1 MDVQDPTYLGTSCPN
16 LTINTHNRI
25 QKKLIKMTILNRRSM
40 FLNILLLL
48 IAALLISQIICLA
61 EAEGF
66 QIVSAPSELIQH
78 SDVVAMCNVDDSEI
92 LKKYCIDIVAW
103 GDHLPWPNAKEVY
116 NRQKIFKNAGISG
129 VRYHSID
136 IALMQEGKRYLAK
149 SLGRWKLPDIK
160 LLNEKDKHLV
170 KEHSVLDINKN
181 LTSVSWHKPPIACI
195 HDVGYRKWM
204 LNRIDW
210 LMKTN
215 PGALHFDEP
224 LMGAACAIFSR
235 NPGCFCDKCCEEF
248 KLYLKSRP
256 DVVWKTHGI
265 DSLNEFNYRNF
276 IKSKGVT
283 PKKAPLWD
291 EFVRFQ
297 ILSAAKFI
305 EELKKRAELKAATPF
320 LFSTNAPPSSWE
332 KLPFLHLMDYISA
345 ELSHNGKYLKVPD
358 RPILNYKLGDGLM
371 KPVFSTALGSDWAQ
385 IKKTSHTLL
394 ACSWIAQAYAYGHQ
408 FMMPIRAFA
417 KDSFYYPTTDHYA
430 CMANWIKEVK
440 CLLDDYESLSN
451 TAVVVSLDSFKKEKN
466 KQNIIK
472 LCSQLS
478 YCKIPFH
485 IIIKG
490 NVFFEKQISEKD
502 FEGCSQIIVAL
513 PKFFSEDELL
523 LIKKFSGKNTV
534 WMADAT
540 AINNRTPL
548 KFINTPIETPGI
560 NDVFVIP
567 RKKITN
573 NNGSSFVLHLLNR
586 EYDAEEYNMEP
597 KGPFKIIIDSRLLS
611 GSNISKA
618 VLHQPILSEELLDII
633 LDIPEEL
640 SVKQSS
646 NEIEIIIPSLELWGI
661 IELQPS

>member
-1 MDVQDPTYLGTSCPN
+1 
-16 LTINTHNRI
+16 
-25 QKKLIKMTILNRRSM
+25 M

-48 IAALLISQIICLA
+48 MVALLISQIICLA
-61 EAEGF
+61 KAEGF
-66 QIVSAPSELIQH
+66 QIVSAPNELIQH
-78 SDVVAMCNVDDSEI
+78 SDVVVMCNVDDSEI

-103 GDHLPWPNAKEVY
+103 GNHLPWPNAMGVY
-116 NRQKIFKNAGISG
+116 KRQNIFKKAGISG

-160 LLNEKDKHLV
+160 LLNEKDKHLI
-170 KEHSVLDINKN
+170 KEHSVLDINRN

-195 HDVGYRKWM
+195 HDVGYRKWL
-204 LNRIDW
+204 LNRINW

-215 PGALHFDEP
+215 PTALHFDEP
-224 LMGAACAIFSR
+224 LMGAACAIWSGS
-235 NPGCFCDKCCEEF
+235 PGCFCDKCCEKF
-248 KLYLKSRP
+248 KEYLKTRS
-256 DVVWKTHGI
+256 DAVWKKYGI
-265 DSLNEFNYRNF
+265 ESLNEFNYQNF

-297 ILSAAKFI
+297 ILSAAKFV

-345 ELSHNGKYLKVPD
+345 EFAHYAKYFKVPD
-358 RPILNYKLGDGLM
+358 RPILAYKLGDALM

-385 IKKTSHTLL
+385 IKKTSHIIL

-430 CMANWIKEVK
+430 CMAKWIKEVK
-440 CLLDDYESLSN
+440 YLLDDYESLYN
-451 TAVVVSLDSFKKEKN
+451 TAVVVSLDSFKKEKD

-478 YCKIPFH
+478 YCGIPFH
-485 IIIKG
+485 IVVKG
-490 NVFFEKQISEKD
+490 NAFFEKHISEKD
-502 FEGCSQIIVAL
+502 FEGCPQIIVTL
-513 PKFFSEDELL
+513 PEYFSEDELL
-523 LIKKFSGKNTV
+523 LINKFSDKGTV
-534 WMADAT
+534 WMADAM
-540 AINNRTPL
+540 AINNRIPL
-548 KFINTPIETPGI
+548 QFINTPIETTGVK
-560 NDVFVIP
+560 DVFVIP
-567 RKKITN
+567 RKKITD

-586 EYDAEEYNMEP
+586 DYDAEKYNMKP
-597 KGPFKIIIDSRLLS
+597 KGPFKIIIDSKVLS
-611 GSNISKA
+611 NSNITKA
-618 VLHQPILSEELLDII
+618 IFHQPILSKELPDITAINLDVS
-633 LDIPEEL
+633 EKL
-640 SVKQSS
+640 STKQVSKK
-646 NEIEIIIPSLELWGI
+646 IEITIPLLELWGI
-661 IELQPS
+661 IELHTS